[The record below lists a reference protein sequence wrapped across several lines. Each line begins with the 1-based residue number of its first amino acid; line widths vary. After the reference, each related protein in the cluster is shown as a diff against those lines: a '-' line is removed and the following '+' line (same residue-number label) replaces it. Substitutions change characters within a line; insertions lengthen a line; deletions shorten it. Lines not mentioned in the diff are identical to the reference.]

1 MFQSV
6 FVQSLMSTVAITLQY
21 LVYSRS
27 NFQWYAG
34 KPLDSANQGCTCTW
48 SCHEMVWQWHQS
60 DCYPQSHSI
69 TKQHTHTPIQQTN
82 LECKFMDLTLF
93 TPMTSLCAN
102 VRNQKQSLQ
111 ASINFTAFFDTAA
124 LKNVPIWIQGTPLK
138 KWRLGVIASLQS
150 TSMR

>member
-1 MFQSV
+1 MLGNHWIPPTKDAPALGVAMRWFDNGISLTVTPKVIQS
-6 FVQSLMSTVAITLQY
+6 Q
-21 LVYSRS
+21 
-27 NFQWYAG
+27 N
-34 KPLDSANQGCTCTW
+34 N
-48 SCHEMVWQWHQS
+48 
-60 DCYPQSHSI
+60 
-69 TKQHTHTPIQQTN
+69 THTPIQQTN

-138 KWRLGVIASLQS
+138 K
-150 TSMR
+150 